1 MADENPKDPVND
13 YLAKLAEVTKALGEN
28 KEQREEFL
36 RNLKQ
41 LAQTSSGF
49 SPESQEAVRKALLET
64 DAQKEAATLQETV
77 FALGKNLD
85 PLSHVGA
92 QMREISEATKRLQE
106 LLQMTR
112 AGKLGEISP
121 DTRIG
126 ELWPLAERV
135 KAAEQ
140 KRAAETNQ
148 VDDASAN
155 QWFREHWK
163 DRRCAICQSVT
174 WAMAPS
180 FAHVPTSR
188 LWRHAAATSFPCVV
202 LTCRICGNTLFFNAV
217 AMKLL
222 PEGSE

>member
-1 MADENPKDPVND
+1 MADEKPKDPVND

-28 KEQREEFL
+28 KEKREEFL

-49 SPESQEAVRKALLET
+49 SPEAQEVVRKALLAT
-64 DAQKEAATLQETV
+64 DAQKEAATLQEAV

-85 PLSHVGA
+85 PLSHVGT
-92 QMREISEATKRLQE
+92 QMREIAEASKRLSE

-121 DTRIG
+121 DTRLS
-126 ELWPLAERV
+126 ELWPLAERA
-135 KAAEQ
+135 KAAAQ

-148 VDDASAN
+148 VDELAAN
-155 QWFREHWK
+155 EWFKEHWK
-163 DRRCAICQSVT
+163 DRHCPICKEVT

-180 FAHVPTSR
+180 FRPCSNGPEFGEITAR
-188 LWRHAAATSFPCVV
+188 WRHFLA
-202 LTCRICGNTLFFNAV
+202 LF
-217 AMKLL
+217 
-222 PEGSE
+222 